1 MSHQIKIATLVA
13 SIIILL
19 LVGTALFHN
28 LEGWSW
34 VDSFYFTG
42 VTLTTV
48 GFGDITPTLPLTKVL
63 TVFFAFIGISIV
75 LFSMTILAKIYLELG
90 QEKIGSRV
98 KDLKNLKV
106 KVKGGRHRPH
116 FSYKRKINFR
126 KLGSIKTS
134 LTRVFRRSDS
144 F

>member
-1 MSHQIKIATLVA
+1 MSHQIKVATLVA
-13 SIIILL
+13 SIVILL
-19 LVGTALFHN
+19 LLGTALFHK

-63 TVFFAFIGISIV
+63 TVFFAFMGISIV
-75 LFSMTILAKIYLELG
+75 LFSMTIFAKMYLELG
-90 QEKIGSRV
+90 QEKIGSKVRN
-98 KDLKNLKV
+98 LKNFKV
-106 KVKGGRHRPH
+106 KSRNHHAH
-116 FSYKRKINFR
+116 FSYSKKINLQ
-126 KLGSIKTS
+126 KLGSLKVN
-134 LTRVFRRSDS
+134 LTRVFKKSSTS